1 MHLQRVLLGQGAK
14 DSSSIVAKQLQRMM
28 STGAGHPSKRSL
40 VLDYDYAS
48 GSVTEHTTD
57 ENARDF
63 MLGGETGIYTSM
75 RTVSGGQRVFLL
87 DDHLQRLG
95 DSHRMV
101 LPRDAARRDDPAY
114 WRRVLL
120 PLLRRGL
127 AAFGSECPD
136 EEAKITVLADTG
148 AARVHF
154 TCLYGP
160 EGPPSTCCW
169 VRFVTGV
176 RRENPEAKSI
186 RWVHQREVLE
196 ALLVPPTNEVV
207 LTDGKQFYEGISS
220 NFFATRKR
228 ETTTTTTTGSGGRPE
243 YLDYQLVS
251 APRDRVLLGTVMK
264 LVLRICDRDGI
275 EVVYDPELDFGR
287 WSGAFVTSTSR
298 WVLPVGTIVV
308 GGADTISNDDGGD
321 AAPSPARQYR
331 VDADDPLVA
340 HLRES
345 VRSMAAENS
354 TKV

>member
-1 MHLQRVLLGQGAK
+1 MFTHLQRVLLLGQGAK
-14 DSSSIVAKQLQRMM
+14 GGITKRLQRMT
-28 STGAGHPSKRSL
+28 STGAGHRSKRAL

-48 GSVTEHTTD
+48 GSVTEHTSD
-57 ENARDF
+57 ESARDF

-75 RTVSGGQRVFLL
+75 RTVGGGRRVFLL

-95 DSHRMV
+95 DSHRME

-120 PLLRRGL
+120 PLLGRGL
-127 AAFGSECPD
+127 AAFGAECPD
-136 EEAKITVLADTG
+136 EEAKITVLADTA

-154 TCLYGP
+154 TCLYGRD
-160 EGPPSTCCW
+160 GPPSAGCQ
-169 VRFVTGV
+169 VRLVTGV
-176 RRENPEAKSI
+176 TRENPEAKSI
-186 RWVHQREVLE
+186 RWVHQREALE
-196 ALLVPPTNEVV
+196 ALLVAPTNEVV
-207 LTDGKQFYEGISS
+207 LTDGRRFYEGISS

-228 ETTTTTTTGSGGRPE
+228 ENTRGNAGPE

-275 EVVYDPELDFGR
+275 EVVYDPALDFAR

-298 WVLPVGTIVV
+298 WVLPVATIVA
-308 GGADTISNDDGGD
+308 GGADSIGSVGDGD
-321 AAPSPARQYR
+321 AMAPSPARQHR